1 MKQPEYHL
9 QAQVLHGESAQ
20 YNGNEFFSQ
29 AAKEIKHVIPLNPC
43 KKKIIHLNAVHQKK
57 SLKHTKFLRILC

>member
-1 MKQPEYHL
+1 MKQPEFHL

-29 AAKEIKHVIPLNPC
+29 AAKEIKHVIPLNSC
-43 KKKIIHLNAVHQKK
+43 KKEKNYTLE
-57 SLKHTKFLRILC
+57 CC